1 MKLHY
6 LRSNNVTYDQCIPLL
21 AIAALRDKVSVMKI
35 LNETQ
40 AKEQIYYSLIIIT
53 EIVVLNGLSF
63 ISEVKTAKYQLDVD
77 LNKTKSL
84 VLIYSF
90 ISKYSFVDVDKI
102 ENFILN
108 DTLWHTNIWIL
119 LLIHISNNKKYT
131 YFSL

>member
-1 MKLHY
+1 
-6 LRSNNVTYDQCIPLL
+6 
-21 AIAALRDKVSVMKI
+21 MKI

-108 DTLWHTNIWIL
+108 VFS
-119 LLIHISNNKKYT
+119 SNNRDVMAY
-131 YFSL
+131 